1 MANPAGGR
9 VNRTASGPPLRS
21 TVTDSGGGGAPG
33 LGAYQ
38 KIRWNWSP
46 RARKVGATVEY
57 AVTGCPSSVFTAT
70 RTS

>member
-1 MANPAGGR
+1 MAKPAGGS
-9 VNRTASGPPLRS
+9 VIRTASSPPVRS
-21 TVTDSGGGGAPG
+21 TVNEGGGAAPG

-38 KIRWNWSP
+38 KIRVNRSP
-46 RARKVGATVEY
+46 STRNVGATVEY